1 MGIFEQIQAIWN
13 KTTLVQRALVLAL
26 VLACVITAG
35 VLTKWASRP
44 NLALLYKQ
52 VAPEDAGRI
61 TDKLSEMGVP
71 YEIRGNGT
79 SIYVPDDKVHQLR
92 LDMAKL
98 GLPEMAQGGYKIFD
112 DQKIGTSPFVQG
124 VNLNRAL
131 QDELSRSIQM
141 IEGVTQARVHLVRPE
156 QSLFGGQAVNTSA
169 SVVLKL
175 SSGSQL
181 SQSNIGAITHLVAG
195 SVENLK
201 AENVTIVD
209 STGRLLS
216 NPKQDGVTAG
226 ANTFLEY
233 KERVEGG
240 LSNKVEAMLTT
251 VLGHGRSSVRV
262 AAVIDMKSE
271 SLMTEKY
278 DPQKVATKE
287 EITNKSKAQ
296 PNQQAAADKAAGG
309 GNTEK
314 EETMTTEYMVSKT
327 VTQTVDAPGKI
338 VSMSVSAVVDLYPD
352 APAVKEGEK
361 AEAAQAGAGEL
372 IMSVDQV
379 KSLIK
384 NALGLR
390 DDIDT
395 IEVVNTK
402 FYRPVEPEPVKA
414 TNWVTYLAMTKQA
427 SLGIMAVCALL
438 ALKMFGGGK
447 KVPAGAAQL
456 AGGAEAAQQLLAGGG
471 GAFGGLPAP
480 GMMRDQIMV
489 ALQQNPDHVRRMFT
503 NWVQEKE

>member
-1 MGIFEQIQAIWN
+1 MGFLEQIQAIWN
-13 KTTLVQRALVLAL
+13 KTTLVQRALVLASI
-26 VLACVITAG
+26 LACVITAG
-35 VLTKWASRP
+35 VLTKWASKP
-44 NLALLYKQ
+44 NFALLYQQ
-52 VAPEDAGRI
+52 VSPADAGKI

-71 YEIRGNGT
+71 YELRGNGT

-98 GLPEMAQGGYKIFD
+98 GLPETSQGGYKIFD

-131 QDELSRSIQM
+131 QDELSKSIQM
-141 IEGVTQARVHLVRPE
+141 IEGVTHARVHLVRPE
-156 QSLFGGQAVNTSA
+156 QSLFGGQTVRTSA

-175 SSGSQL
+175 SGSAQL
-181 SQSNIGAITHLVAG
+181 SASNIAAISHLVAG

-201 AENVTIVD
+201 AEDVTIVD

-233 KERVEGG
+233 KERVENG
-240 LSNKVEAMLTT
+240 LANKVEAMLTT

-296 PNQQAAADKAAGG
+296 QNPQAAADKAAAG

-314 EETMTTEYMVSKT
+314 EETMTTQYMVSKT

-352 APAVKEGEK
+352 APAAKAGEG
-361 AEAAQAGAGEL
+361 AEAAQASTEL
-372 IMSVDQV
+372 IMPVEQV
-379 KSLIK
+379 KALIK

-390 DDIDT
+390 DDVDT

-402 FYRPVEPEPVKA
+402 FYRPAEPEPVKT
-414 TNWVTYLAMTKQA
+414 TNWATYLAITKQA

-438 ALKMFGGGK
+438 ALKMFGGSRKGTLE
-447 KVPAGAAQL
+447 PAQL
-456 AGGAEAAQQLLAGGG
+456 AGASEAAQQLLAGGS
-471 GAFGGLPAP
+471 AAAGLPAP
-480 GMMRDQIMV
+480 GMMREQIIM
-489 ALQQNPDHVRRMFT
+489 ALQQNPDHVRRMFS

>member
-13 KTTLVQRALVLAL
+13 KTTLVQRALVLAS

-35 VLTKWASRP
+35 VLTKWASKP
-44 NLALLYKQ
+44 NYAILYQQ
-52 VAPEDAGRI
+52 VSPVDAGRI

-79 SIYVPDDKVHQLR
+79 SIYVPDEKVHQLR

-98 GLPEMAQGGYKIFD
+98 GLPETAQGGYKIFD

-131 QDELSRSIQM
+131 QDELAKSIQM

-156 QSLFGGQAVNTSA
+156 QSLFGGQEVSTSA

-175 SSGSQL
+175 SGGAQL
-181 SQSNIGAITHLVAG
+181 SGTNINAITHLVAG

-233 KERVEGG
+233 KERVESG
-240 LSNKVEAMLTT
+240 LSGKVEAMLTT

-287 EITNKSKAQ
+287 ETTNKSKVAQ
-296 PNQQAAADKAAGG
+296 NQQAAADKAPGG

-327 VTQTVDAPGKI
+327 VTQTTDAPGKI

-352 APAVKEGEK
+352 APAVKEGEG
-361 AEAAQAGAGEL
+361 AEAAQAASGEL

-390 DDIDT
+390 DEVDT

-402 FYRPVEPEPVKA
+402 FYRPASPEPVKA
-414 TNWVTYLAMTKQA
+414 ANWTTYLAITKQA

-447 KVPAGAAQL
+447 KLPDAGQL
-456 AGGAEAAQQLLAGGG
+456 AGGAEAAQQLLAGG
-471 GAFGGLPAP
+471 AAMGGLPAP
-480 GMMRDQIMV
+480 GMMRDQILV